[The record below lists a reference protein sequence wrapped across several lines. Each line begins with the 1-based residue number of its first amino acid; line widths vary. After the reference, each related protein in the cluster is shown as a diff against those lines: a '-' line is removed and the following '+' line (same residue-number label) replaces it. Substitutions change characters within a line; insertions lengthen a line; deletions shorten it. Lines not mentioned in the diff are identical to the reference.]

1 MPYMKL
7 KVKQMLKSKF
17 TWISL
22 IAILVGC
29 LSFWTKNYYA
39 SKSDSMELSTAKANV
54 AIQKKNVIYFQ
65 KELKQKKLDEDNKK
79 QIRKSLKS
87 SQSDIAEKQKLI
99 TALQSKDWQKA
110 YPIMIK
116 EAKFWLADAK
126 KNGSNSEA
134 VAISKRDLLELQT
147 LAKQHLPK
155 EQTINPVKGGFF
167 LIFVMEQFLPI
178 LVVLAVIFV
187 LVKIFASDYF
197 DRMRLGNLL
206 PQNRLV
212 SSEFSIGSL
221 MGFCYF
227 LVTFLL
233 IFLIPSLFAGTGNF
247 NYPIA
252 GMNPVTKE
260 YIFIPMH
267 QLLLPILMLELLSF
281 IFISGMVLF
290 FVQFFKNPI
299 IALLFSVLVL
309 VGGMVIPQ
317 YIVAERS
324 FAQFIP
330 MSYFFALQP
339 VNGMF
344 GISNSYVIADE
355 TKLVTYPQ
363 VNFTNGVIVLLVGI
377 LILLLLNYFV
387 AEKAQ
392 KGIKTS

>member
-1 MPYMKL
+1 MPYVKL

-22 IAILVGC
+22 LAILVGC

-79 QIRKSLKS
+79 QIRKSLKG

-99 TALQSKDWQKA
+99 NALQSKDWQKA

-187 LVKIFASDYF
+187 LVRIFASDYF

-212 SSEFSIGSL
+212 LSEFSTGSL

-227 LVTFLL
+227 LVTFFL

-252 GMNPVTKE
+252 GMNPVTEE

-299 IALLFSVLVL
+299 IALLLSVLVL

>member
-54 AIQKKNVIYFQ
+54 AIQKKNLIYFQ

-79 QIRKSLKS
+79 QIRKSLKG

-99 TALQSKDWQKA
+99 KALQSKDWQKA

-155 EQTINPVKGGFF
+155 EQTVNPVKGGFF

-178 LVVLAVIFV
+178 LVILAVIFV

-197 DRMRLGNLL
+197 NRMRLGNLL

-212 SSEFSIGSL
+212 LSEFSTGSL

-247 NYPIA
+247 NYPIV

-309 VGGMVIPQ
+309 VGGMIIPQ
-317 YIVAERS
+317 YIVAERN

>member
-29 LSFWTKNYYA
+29 LSFWAKNYYA

-99 TALQSKDWQKA
+99 KALQSKDWQKA

-126 KNGSNSEA
+126 KNGSDSEA

-212 SSEFSIGSL
+212 LSEFSTGSL